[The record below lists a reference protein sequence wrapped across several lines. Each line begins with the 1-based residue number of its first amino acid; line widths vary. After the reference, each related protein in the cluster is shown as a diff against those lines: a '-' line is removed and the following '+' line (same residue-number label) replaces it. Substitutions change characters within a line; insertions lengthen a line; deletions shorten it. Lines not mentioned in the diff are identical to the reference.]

1 MLSTDIRSDRVP
13 RLLFGVLSLLALAV
27 FAWPLAVGTGVVE
40 PTLALTLSVVA
51 IPVFAVLLSFSAE
64 SSLRSVNIVALV
76 GVLAGTAAL
85 ARVLSTGFGG
95 FELVFVVVILA
106 GRALGPR
113 QGFVVGVLAIALSSL
128 VFGGF
133 GPWSAYQM
141 IALGWVG
148 LGAGLIPLSWGRT
161 TSGGTR
167 LEVAVLALYGVISSY
182 LFGLLMNLWFWPLAV
197 GPDTSLSLD
206 SDASWAEN
214 LGSFLLYSLA
224 TSTLTWDTVRAV
236 TTVVTLLLVGGP
248 ALRALRRVY
257 SRDSL
262 DRKVLSLRV
271 VEHESIR

>member
-13 RLLFGVLSLLALAV
+13 RFLFGVLSLLALAV

-113 QGFVVGVLAIALSSL
+113 QGFVVGVLAIAVSSL

-161 TSGGTR
+161 TRGTR
-167 LEVAVLALYGVISSY
+167 FEVAVLALYGAISSY

-206 SDASWAEN
+206 FDASWGEN
-214 LGSFLLYSLA
+214 LASFLLYSLA

-236 TTVVTLLLVGGP
+236 TTLVTLLLVGGP

>member
-1 MLSTDIRSDRVP
+1 MLSTDTRRQVLP
-13 RLLFGVLSLLALAV
+13 RLIFGVLSFLALTL
-27 FAWPLAVGTGVVE
+27 FAWPFAVGTGVVE
-40 PTLALTLSVVA
+40 HTLALTLSVVA

-64 SSLRSVNIVALV
+64 SSLRSVNTVALV
-76 GVLAGTAAL
+76 GVLAGVAAL

-161 TSGGTR
+161 TRGTR
-167 LEVAVLALYGVISSY
+167 FEVAVLALYGAISSY

-206 SDASWAEN
+206 FDASWGEN
-214 LGSFLLYSLA
+214 LASFLLYSLA

-271 VEHESIR
+271 VEH

>member
-13 RLLFGVLSLLALAV
+13 RFLFGVLSLLALAV

-51 IPVFAVLLSFSAE
+51 IPVFAASLSFSVE

-85 ARVLSTGFGG
+85 ARVLSTGLGG
-95 FELVFVVVILA
+95 FEVVFVVVILA

-113 QGFVVGVLAIALSSL
+113 QGFVVGVLAIAVSSL

-148 LGAGLIPLSWGRT
+148 LGAGLIPLCWGRT
-161 TSGGTR
+161 TRGTR
-167 LEVAVLALYGVISSY
+167 LEVAALALYGAISSY
-182 LFGLLMNLWFWPLAV
+182 LFGLLMNLWFWPFAV

-206 SDASWAEN
+206 FDASWGEN
-214 LGSFLLYSLA
+214 LASFLLYSLA

-236 TTVVTLLLVGGP
+236 TTLVTLLLVGGP

>member
-1 MLSTDIRSDRVP
+1 MLSTEIRTDRVP
-13 RLLFGVLSLLALAV
+13 RLLFGLLSLVALAL
-27 FAWPLAVGTGVVE
+27 FAWPFAVGTGVVE
-40 PTLALTLSVVA
+40 HTLALTLSVVA
-51 IPVFAVLLSFSAE
+51 IPVFAMLLSFSAE
-64 SSLRSVNIVALV
+64 SSLRSVNTVALV
-76 GVLAGTAAL
+76 GVLAGVAAL

-167 LEVAVLALYGVISSY
+167 LEVAVLALYGAISSY

-206 SDASWAEN
+206 FDASWGEN
-214 LGSFLLYSLA
+214 LASFVLYSLA

>member
-1 MLSTDIRSDRVP
+1 MRSTEIQNDKVP
-13 RLLFGVLSLLALAV
+13 RIVFGLLSLVALV
-27 FAWPLAVGTGVVE
+27 LFAWPLVAGTGVAE
-40 PTLALTLSVVA
+40 HALALTVSVVA

-64 SSLRSVNIVALV
+64 SSLRSVNTVALV
-76 GVLAGTAAL
+76 GVLAGVAAL

-113 QGFVVGVLAIALSSL
+113 QGFVVGVLAIAVSSL

-161 TSGGTR
+161 TRGTR
-167 LEVAVLALYGVISSY
+167 FEVAVLALYGAISSY

-206 SDASWAEN
+206 FDASWGEN
-214 LGSFLLYSLA
+214 LASFLLYSLA

-236 TTVVTLLLVGGP
+236 TTLVTLLLVGGP

>member
-13 RLLFGVLSLLALAV
+13 RFLFGVLSLLALAV

-51 IPVFAVLLSFSAE
+51 IPVFAASLSFSVE

-113 QGFVVGVLAIALSSL
+113 QGFVVGVLAIAVSSL

-161 TSGGTR
+161 TRGTR
-167 LEVAVLALYGVISSY
+167 FEVAVLALYGAISSY

-206 SDASWAEN
+206 FDASWGEN
-214 LGSFLLYSLA
+214 LASFLLYSLA

>member
-1 MLSTDIRSDRVP
+1 MLSTDIRSDRAS
-13 RLLFGVLSLLALAV
+13 RFLFGVLSLLALAV

-113 QGFVVGVLAIALSSL
+113 QGFVVGVLAITLSSL

-161 TSGGTR
+161 TRGTR
-167 LEVAVLALYGVISSY
+167 LEVAVLALYGAISSY

-206 SDASWAEN
+206 FDASWGEN
-214 LGSFLLYSLA
+214 LASFLLYSLA

>member
-13 RLLFGVLSLLALAV
+13 RFLFGVLSLLALAV

-161 TSGGTR
+161 TRGTR
-167 LEVAVLALYGVISSY
+167 LEVAALALYGAISSY

-206 SDASWAEN
+206 FDASWGEN
-214 LGSFLLYSLA
+214 LASFLLYSLA

-257 SRDSL
+257 TRDSL

>member
-13 RLLFGVLSLLALAV
+13 RFLFGVLSLLALAV

-51 IPVFAVLLSFSAE
+51 IPVFAASLSFSVE

-113 QGFVVGVLAIALSSL
+113 QGFVVGVLAIAVSSL

-148 LGAGLIPLSWGRT
+148 LGAGLIPFSWGRT
-161 TSGGTR
+161 TRGTR
-167 LEVAVLALYGVISSY
+167 FEVAVLALYGAISSY

-206 SDASWAEN
+206 FDASWGEN
-214 LGSFLLYSLA
+214 LASFLLYSLA

-236 TTVVTLLLVGGP
+236 TTLVTLLLVGGP

>member
-13 RLLFGVLSLLALAV
+13 RFLFGVLSLLALAV

-51 IPVFAVLLSFSAE
+51 IPVFAVLLSLSAE

-106 GRALGPR
+106 GRALGPC
-113 QGFVVGVLAIALSSL
+113 QGFVVGVLAIAVSSL

-148 LGAGLIPLSWGRT
+148 LGAGLIPFSWGRT
-161 TSGGTR
+161 TRGTR
-167 LEVAVLALYGVISSY
+167 LEVAALALYGAISSY

-206 SDASWAEN
+206 FDASWGEN
-214 LGSFLLYSLA
+214 LASFLLYSLA
-224 TSTLTWDTVRAV
+224 TSTLTWDAVRAV

>member
-13 RLLFGVLSLLALAV
+13 RFLFGVLSLLALAV

-40 PTLALTLSVVA
+40 PTVALTLSVVA
-51 IPVFAVLLSFSAE
+51 VPVFAASLSFSVE

-113 QGFVVGVLAIALSSL
+113 QGFVVGVLAIAVSSL

-161 TSGGTR
+161 TRGTR
-167 LEVAVLALYGVISSY
+167 FEVAVLALYGAISSY

-206 SDASWAEN
+206 FDASWGEN
-214 LGSFLLYSLA
+214 LASFLLYSLA

>member
-1 MLSTDIRSDRVP
+1 MLSTEIHNDRVP
-13 RLLFGVLSLLALAV
+13 RLVFGLLSLVALV
-27 FAWPLAVGTGVVE
+27 LFAWPLVAGTGVVE
-40 PTLALTLSVVA
+40 HTLALTVSVVA
-51 IPVFAVLLSFSAE
+51 IPFFAVLLSFSAE
-64 SSLRSVNIVALV
+64 SSLRSVNTVALV
-76 GVLAGTAAL
+76 GVLAGVAAL

-167 LEVAVLALYGVISSY
+167 LEVAVLALYRAISSY

-197 GPDTSLSLD
+197 GPETSLSLD
-206 SDASWAEN
+206 SDASWGEN
-214 LGSFLLYSLA
+214 LASFILYSLA

-257 SRDSL
+257 SRVSL

-271 VEHESIR
+271 VEHEGVR

>member
-1 MLSTDIRSDRVP
+1 MLSTDTRSDRVP
-13 RLLFGVLSLLALAV
+13 RFLFGVLYLLALAV

-161 TSGGTR
+161 TRGTR
-167 LEVAVLALYGVISSY
+167 FEVAVLALYGAISSY

-206 SDASWAEN
+206 FDASWGEN
-214 LGSFLLYSLA
+214 LASFLLYSLA

>member
-13 RLLFGVLSLLALAV
+13 RFLFGVLSLLALAV

-51 IPVFAVLLSFSAE
+51 IPVFAASLSFSVE

-148 LGAGLIPLSWGRT
+148 LGAGLIPFSWGRT
-161 TSGGTR
+161 TRGTR
-167 LEVAVLALYGVISSY
+167 LEVAALALYGAISSY

-206 SDASWAEN
+206 FDASWGEN
-214 LGSFLLYSLA
+214 LASFLLYSLA

>member
-1 MLSTDIRSDRVP
+1 MLSTDTRRQVLP
-13 RLLFGVLSLLALAV
+13 RLIFGVLSFLALTL
-27 FAWPLAVGTGVVE
+27 FAWPFAVGTGVVE
-40 PTLALTLSVVA
+40 HTLALTLSVVA

-64 SSLRSVNIVALV
+64 SSLRSVNTVALV
-76 GVLAGTAAL
+76 GVLAGVAAL

-113 QGFVVGVLAIALSSL
+113 QGFVVGVLAITLSSL

-167 LEVAVLALYGVISSY
+167 LEVAVLALYGAISSY

-197 GPDTSLSLD
+197 GPETSLSLD
-206 SDASWAEN
+206 SDASWGEN
-214 LGSFLLYSLA
+214 LASFILYSLA

-271 VEHESIR
+271 VEHEGVR

>member
-13 RLLFGVLSLLALAV
+13 RFLFGVLSLLALAV

-51 IPVFAVLLSFSAE
+51 IPVFAASLSFSVE

-161 TSGGTR
+161 TRGTR
-167 LEVAVLALYGVISSY
+167 LEVAVLALYGAISSY

-206 SDASWAEN
+206 FDASWGEN
-214 LGSFLLYSLA
+214 LASFLLYSLA

-236 TTVVTLLLVGGP
+236 TTLVTLLLVGGP

>member
-13 RLLFGVLSLLALAV
+13 RFLFGVLSLLALAV

-51 IPVFAVLLSFSAE
+51 IPVFAASLSFSVE

-161 TSGGTR
+161 TRGTR
-167 LEVAVLALYGVISSY
+167 FEVAVLALYGAISSY

-206 SDASWAEN
+206 FDASWGEN
-214 LGSFLLYSLA
+214 LASFLLYSLA

-236 TTVVTLLLVGGP
+236 TTLVTLLLVGGP